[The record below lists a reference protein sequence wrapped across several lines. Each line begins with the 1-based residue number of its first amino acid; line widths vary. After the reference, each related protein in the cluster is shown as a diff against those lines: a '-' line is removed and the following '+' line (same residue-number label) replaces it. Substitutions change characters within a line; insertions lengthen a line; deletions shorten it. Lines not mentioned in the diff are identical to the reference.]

1 MAYAT
6 YENTV
11 EKLKKH
17 RITIRGIALIG
28 YENQHRYQPDL
39 TLEQYVLLKAIA
51 SGDGFFMFFRSQKKQ
66 SEDC

>member
-28 YENQHRYQPDL
+28 YEKPTPL
-39 TLEQYVLLKAIA
+39 ST
-51 SGDGFFMFFRSQKKQ
+51 
-66 SEDC
+66 